1 MLIVVG
7 STSSTGLT
15 GLYDL
20 KEDNSITFL
29 KTLGDKNFTNAT
41 WMVPFNTGV
50 HTMLLTT
57 DEAKGNVR
65 IHEIIKEGSDISM
78 KLHISVLS
86 GGIGTTHLALATG
99 RSSGEQERNLLV
111 ASNYDSGSI
120 SVFEIS
126 LQAGS
131 LGSTT
136 QIVDHNLYSGCTFP
150 AHAHQC
156 VVNDGIAHVCD
167 LGHDTI
173 YSYAVDSSN
182 PSSPLSLQGQYRL
195 PAGSG
200 PRHMVID
207 RTGAWAY
214 ILNEVSSTVAVV
226 RIDPTTRLLVSD
238 NDKSSDEAD
247 FSGRVVSTLPAE
259 VDSKDMAG
267 SAILL
272 SNDGCYLYV
281 SNRDISP
288 ATASDLARDRSS
300 ISVFAIGGCDGSSLQ
315 LVQTAST
322 RGRHPRHMILVTR
335 NADTSNTSSTDT
347 DTGVGASTGQ
357 ERQVL
362 LVANRDSQNFAVFPV
377 DAGTGRLVEEEVV
390 VSACDPLCRDP
401 GFVMQC

>member
-7 STSSTGLT
+7 STSSAGLT

-29 KTLGDKNFTNAT
+29 KTLGDENFTNAT
-41 WMVPFNTGV
+41 WMVPFNAGD

-65 IHEIIKEGSDISM
+65 MHEIIKEGSDISV
-78 KLHISVLS
+78 KLHLSVPS
-86 GGIGTTHLALATG
+86 GGIGTTHLALATSG
-99 RSSGEQERNLLV
+99 SSGEQEQKVLV

-120 SVFEIS
+120 SLFDIS

-131 LGSTT
+131 LGSAT

-173 YSYAVDSSN
+173 YSYAVDSFN
-182 PSSPLSLQGQYRL
+182 PSCPLSLQGEYRL
-195 PAGSG
+195 PVGSG
-200 PRHMVID
+200 PRHMAID

-214 ILNEVSSTVAVV
+214 ILNEVSSTVAAV
-226 RIDPTTRLLVSD
+226 RIDPATHLLVSV

-247 FSGRVVSTLPAE
+247 FSGRIVSTLPAG

-267 SAILL
+267 AAILL

-300 ISVFAIGGCDGSSLQ
+300 ISVFAIGDSGSSLQ
-315 LVQTAST
+315 LMQTAST

-335 NADTSNTSSTDT
+335 NADTGDTSSTDT
-347 DTGVGASTGQ
+347 AVEESAGQ
-357 ERQVL
+357 VSQVL

-377 DAGTGRLVEEEVV
+377 DAGTGWLVEEEVV
-390 VSACDPLCRDP
+390 VSVCDPLCRDP

>member
-322 RGRHPRHMILVTR
+322 RGRHPRHMILVIR
-335 NADTSNTSSTDT
+335 NADTGNTSSTDT
-347 DTGVGASTGQ
+347 RVEASAGQ
-357 ERQVL
+357 VRQVL